1 MVTLDSYGN
10 PISYNLDEYDDYSD
24 FIRDET
30 QESSEIIRNETI
42 RSETKSSQTFDI
54 QESLIRDE
62 TVRNETRLCWMNDGY
77 RNTRVIVSR
86 RNEYLSSGWFDGRLN
101 NNKGDRTSR
110 RYKMYV
116 DLIKQGISSID
127 ASQKLGISRS
137 TFWRWSKKKIF

>member
-1 MVTLDSYGN
+1 
-10 PISYNLDEYDDYSD
+10 
-24 FIRDET
+24 
-30 QESSEIIRNETI
+30 
-42 RSETKSSQTFDI
+42 
-54 QESLIRDE
+54 
-62 TVRNETRLCWMNDGY
+62 MNDGY

>member
-24 FIRDET
+24 FIR
-30 QESSEIIRNETI
+30 NETI

-54 QESLIRDE
+54 QENLIRDE